1 MAVRPVQILQV
12 PHLPPYICMS
22 CRGDQTSERKWF
34 MDTGF
39 DAEWEGVVFLCDS
52 CFKDMAKAAKFFDQ
66 EQVDNLLESYR
77 AAHQHYKVLLDKLA
91 NRNKIWQELTG
102 FSLEEFFQNLEKAR
116 EDGESSRQSFG
127 VTESAIQ
134 SDAEP
139 IRDDSGTKQ
148 NYLAINLA

>member
-39 DAEWEGVVFLCDS
+39 DAEWEGVVFICDS

-66 EQVDNLLESYR
+66 DEVKVMLDAQRQYNEDHSNLLN
-77 AAHQHYKVLLDKLA
+77 KLSR
-91 NRNKIWQELTG
+91 RNKIWQELTG
-102 FSLEEFFQNLEKAR
+102 LSLEEFFQNLEKAR

-127 VTESAIQ
+127 VIESAIQ
-134 SDAEP
+134 SAAEP
-139 IRDDSGTKQ
+139 IRDNSGTEQ